1 MQVNLRWTISH
12 SGRVN
17 FLHLLSPMETCL
29 SWLGKG
35 FNFNFFVGRH
45 NQGTGNNASPVD
57 QERNGGGSIE
67 FQTRNGGAGSVPLM
81 QNGEAGSEPLMQN
94 GGVGSQLLMQ
104 NGEQG
109 DTEV

>member
-12 SGRVN
+12 PGRFN

-35 FNFNFFVGRH
+35 FNFNFFVG
-45 NQGTGNNASPVD
+45 NQETGNNASPVD
-57 QERNGGGSIE
+57 QERNRGGSIE
-67 FQTRNGGAGSVPLM
+67 LQTQNGGAGS
-81 QNGEAGSEPLMQN
+81 EPLRQN
-94 GGVGSQLLMQ
+94 GGVGSQLLTQ

-109 DTEV
+109 DAEV

>member
-12 SGRVN
+12 PGRFN

-45 NQGTGNNASPVD
+45 NQETGNNASPVD
-57 QERNGGGSIE
+57 QERNRGGSIE
-67 FQTRNGGAGSVPLM
+67 LQTQNGGAGS
-81 QNGEAGSEPLMQN
+81 EPLRQN
-94 GGVGSQLLMQ
+94 GGVGSQLLTQ

-109 DTEV
+109 DAEV